1 MEEFLIDMP
10 MPQLYSNS
18 FFHYTDEEQKVVGIL
33 QNGFMASY
41 ANEQFKDTTRNI
53 HHIYIPMICFC
64 DVPLNH
70 IDTIAYGKYAIGMN
84 RAWGNENRL
93 CPVAYYPN
101 DTESHL
107 HKYVS
112 SIVEQYLTRQN
123 ADANKLL
130 GYVKPF
136 SKFNNDIDYAQGKRK
151 ENYIER
157 EWRKVYLT
165 DWIDSK
171 DKLEEYEAVN
181 GNKKFK
187 NFKLT
192 FSANDVAF
200 IIVPNESSKSSLIYS
215 ISQLPTI
222 CGQQLNALDRLNLIS
237 KIITIEQIKENF

>member
-1 MEEFLIDMP
+1 MIEDMARI
-10 MPQLYSNS
+10 YSNS
-18 FFHYTDEEQKVVGIL
+18 FFHYTDEEKKLVGIL

-41 ANEQFKDTTRNI
+41 ANEQFKDTARNI

-70 IDTIAYGKYAIGMN
+70 VETIAYGKYAIGMN
-84 RAWGNENRL
+84 RTWGNENRL

-101 DTESHL
+101 DAESHL

-112 SIVEQYLTRQN
+112 SIVEQYLNKHN

-130 GYVKPF
+130 GYVKPYN
-136 SKFNNDIDYAQGKRK
+136 KFTNDTGYAYGKRR

-157 EWRKVYLT
+157 EWRRIYLN
-165 DWIDSK
+165 DWIDSE
-171 DKLEEYEAVN
+171 DKLKEYEAVN

-192 FSANDVAF
+192 FSAKDVAF
-200 IIVPNESSKSSLIYS
+200 IIVPNESSKSSLIHD
-215 ISQLPTI
+215 ISQMPNI
-222 CGQQLNALDRLNLIS
+222 CGQQLNALDRLNLTS
-237 KIITIEQIKENF
+237 KIITIDQINENF